1 MEGKIRMKYQ
11 FMRFPYGKSKAV
23 TLSYDDGCQE
33 DIRFSRVISEAGLKC
48 TFNLN
53 SEKGRSD
60 ALRKEQIQEC
70 FLDKGH
76 EIAVHGANHRAEGV
90 IRAIEGIS
98 EVLDCRRELEQKFGI
113 IVRGMAY
120 PDVGIRKISNG
131 TSYNKIKN
139 YLKDLDI
146 VYARTLGS
154 DNNSFELPLDWHAW
168 MPSAHHANPKVMEL
182 IDEFINLDVSPNANR
197 SRRTPRLFYLWGH
210 SHEFERNNNWEL
222 LDDIC
227 EKLAHR
233 DDIWYA
239 TNIEIYEYVQA
250 YNALIYSADGR
261 IVYNPTLLD
270 IWFDIDGVLNCI
282 KSGETKNL

>member
-1 MEGKIRMKYQ
+1 
-11 FMRFPYGKSKAV
+11 MRFPEGRSKAV
-23 TLSYDDGCQE
+23 TLSYDDGCPE
-33 DIRFSRVISEAGLKC
+33 DIRFSSVISAAGLKC

-53 SEKGRSD
+53 SEKMSSNH
-60 ALRKEQIQEC
+60 LEKEQIQEC
-70 FLDKGH
+70 FLNKGH

-90 IRAIEGIS
+90 IRAIEGIG
-98 EVLDCRRELEQKFGI
+98 EVIDCRRELEQKFGI

-120 PDVGIRKISNG
+120 PDVGIRKFSNG
-131 TSYNKIKN
+131 ASYDKIKN

-168 MPSAHHANPKVMEL
+168 MPSAHHENPKVMEL
-182 IDEFINLDVSPNANR
+182 IDEFISLDVSPNANR

-210 SHEFERNNNWEL
+210 SYEFERNKNWEL

-227 EKLAHR
+227 KKLAGR

-239 TNIEIYEYVQA
+239 TNIEIYNYVQA
-250 YNALIYSADGR
+250 YNALVYSADSK
-261 IVYNPTLLD
+261 IVYNPTLFD
-270 IWFDIDGVLNCI
+270 IWFDIDGVLYCL
-282 KSGETKNL
+282 KSGETLKL

>member
-1 MEGKIRMKYQ
+1 MRYQ
-11 FMRFPYGKSKAV
+11 FMRFPKGMPKAV
-23 TLSYDDGCQE
+23 TLSYDDGCLD
-33 DIRFSRVISEAGLKC
+33 DIRFSNVISESGLKC

-53 SEKGRSD
+53 SEKISKNS
-60 ALRKEQIQEC
+60 LTNEQIQEF
-70 FLDKGH
+70 FLDRGH
-76 EIAVHGANHRAEGV
+76 EIAVHGSYHRAEGV
-90 IRAIEGIS
+90 IRAIEGIR
-98 EVLDCRRELEQKFGI
+98 EVLDCRLELEERFGV

-120 PDVGIRKISNG
+120 PDVGIRKFSNG
-131 TSYNKIKN
+131 ASYDNIKK
-139 YLKDLDI
+139 YLTDLDI

-154 DNNSFELPLDWHAW
+154 DNNSFELPLDWHKW

-182 IDEFINLDVSPNANR
+182 IDEFIDLDVSPNANH

-210 SHEFERNNNWEL
+210 SFEFEKNNNWEL

-227 EKLAHR
+227 KKLAGR

-250 YNALIYSADGR
+250 YNSLVYSADGT

-270 IWFDIDGVLNCI
+270 IWFDIDGNLHCV
-282 KSGETKNL
+282 KSGKTKKLNGN